1 MVFPDDPG
9 GLYSAPVTVPGGSL
23 QDPVPLVQSDCRVVY
38 DIYDKLTVEN
48 PINVQKAVMGQV
60 FGKDFCR
67 YTFIPEDP
75 ENAVRIAIVSSM
87 HGYEQGC
94 GWTAAQFFRLMHENP
109 EDPLLKFLREHILFD
124 VIPVANPWGFSNNQ
138 RCNGNGVDLNRN
150 FEPDFVYDMDQ
161 TSKYWGGTAPC
172 SEEETKMLMAFT
184 EENADAALVL
194 DYHNIGKG
202 SPLFYVYSQR
212 DVDFA
217 EKVFVPLAQK
227 WRAQF
232 PQLTQDDELWRTMPN
247 GGEGMFADY
256 LKTKGLWVIT
266 METPWTMPVLGQ
278 EKYDAPT
285 IRCSVDVLAN
295 TLLTL
300 LRNM

>member
-1 MVFPDDPG
+1 MHFTKDPG
-9 GLYSAPVTVPGGSL
+9 DLYSAPATTPGGSMGD
-23 QDPVPLVQSDCRVVY
+23 QIPLLESDCQVVY
-38 DIYDKLTVEN
+38 DIYDKLTAEN
-48 PINVQKAVMGQV
+48 PNCIKKTVMGQV

-67 YTFIPEDP
+67 YTFTPDNPDAIK
-75 ENAVRIAIVSSM
+75 VAIVSSM

-94 GWTAAQFFRLMHENP
+94 GWTAAQFFRLMYENR
-109 EDPLLKFLREHILFD
+109 EDPHLKFLRENIIFD
-124 VIPVANPWGFSNNQ
+124 VIPVANPWGFSNNK

-150 FEPDFVYDMDQ
+150 FEPDFVYDMDPA
-161 TSKYWGGTAPC
+161 SKYWGGSAPC
-172 SEEETKMLMAFT
+172 SEDETKMLMAFT

-202 SPLFYVYSQR
+202 SPLFYVYSEQ
-212 DVDFA
+212 DVAFA
-217 EKVFVPLAQK
+217 EKVFVPLAEK

-232 PQLTQDDELWRTMPN
+232 PQLTNEDQLWRTLPN

-285 IRCSVDVLAN
+285 IRCAVDVLAN
-295 TLLTL
+295 TLLIL